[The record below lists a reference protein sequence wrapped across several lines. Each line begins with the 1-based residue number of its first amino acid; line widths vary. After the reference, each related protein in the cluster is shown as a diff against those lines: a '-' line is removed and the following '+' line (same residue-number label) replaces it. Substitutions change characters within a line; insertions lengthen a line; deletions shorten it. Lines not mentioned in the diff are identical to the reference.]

1 METRS
6 GEARIHFEVHGQG
19 PPVVLVH
26 GYPLSGRLW
35 DGVVR
40 ELEAEY
46 RLIVPDLRGMGRS
59 EATAAASMDD
69 YAADLVAVLAAADE
83 ERPVVLVG
91 MSMGGYVALAFC
103 RRYPERVRGLVLV
116 DSRAGADSVEAA
128 EGRNRTAE
136 KVLREGSAAVA
147 EEMVGKLFAPGAPAD
162 LTARWQSWMA
172 ETPPEGIAA
181 ALRAMASRPDSEPLL
196 RALGRPVAVIVG
208 AEDQITPVEG
218 ARAMAQAAGGSLE
231 IIPGAGHMAAAE
243 KPVIVAGALR
253 RFLHDLDEAP

>member
-1 METRS
+1 
-6 GEARIHFEVHGQG
+6 
-19 PPVVLVH
+19 
-26 GYPLSGRLW
+26 RLW

-83 ERPVVLVG
+83 ERPVVLGG

-162 LTARWQSWMA
+162 LTDRWQSWMA

-181 ALRAMASRPDSEPLL
+181 ALRA
-196 RALGRPVAVIVG
+196 
-208 AEDQITPVEG
+208 
-218 ARAMAQAAGGSLE
+218 
-231 IIPGAGHMAAAE
+231 
-243 KPVIVAGALR
+243 
-253 RFLHDLDEAP
+253 